1 MGSIEFK
8 NIVKTEN
15 IVNAINYLSMTCY
28 SNPLD
33 IRDIYARFIVK
44 WQNSAA
50 DWNTQSDV
58 DNKRQ
63 S

>member
-1 MGSIEFK
+1 MGSIEYK

-44 WQNSAA
+44 
-50 DWNTQSDV
+50 
-58 DNKRQ
+58 
-63 S
+63 

>member
-1 MGSIEFK
+1 MWNTNMESIEYD

-15 IVNAINYLSMTCY
+15 IVNAINYSSMMCY

-33 IRDIYARFIVK
+33 IRDIYARFIIE

-50 DWNTQSDV
+50 DWNT
-58 DNKRQ
+58 
-63 S
+63 